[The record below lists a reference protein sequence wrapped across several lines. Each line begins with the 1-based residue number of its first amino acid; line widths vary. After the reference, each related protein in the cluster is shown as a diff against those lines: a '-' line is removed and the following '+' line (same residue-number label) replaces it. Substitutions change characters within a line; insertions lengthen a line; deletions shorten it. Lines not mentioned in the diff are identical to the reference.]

1 MSYPNAVR
9 YFPAGMGSAGA
20 LGALDISDADNTT
33 EFTWIPQEPCKI
45 YGFGGLVVEA
55 TGTQSTTAGVCSL
68 TIAGTEVSTFTA
80 GISSAIGTEKLG
92 SDFVPTKVAAGATIL
107 FKVKTQAVGGTIVGE
122 FAPFIDVEFFQQT
135 DAS

>member
-9 YFPAGMGSAGA
+9 YFPAGMGAAGH
-20 LGALDISDADNTT
+20 LGALDISDASDTT
-33 EFTWIPQEPCKI
+33 EFTWVPLEPCII
-45 YGFGGLVVEA
+45 YGFGGLVTEA

-68 TIAGTEVSTFTA
+68 TVGTEKSTLTA

-92 SDFVPTKVAAGATIL
+92 TDFVPFKVAAGTSVV
-107 FKVKTQAVGGTIVGE
+107 FKVKTQAVGGTVVGE
-122 FAPFIDVEFFQQT
+122 FAPFLDLEFFQAT